1 MRFSQGVEWG
11 LHCVL
16 LLARMP
22 AGEMVSRRSLA
33 QHYDLP
39 EMYLAKNLQALTRSG
54 ILQATPGPRGGFQL
68 ARDPDEI
75 TVLDV
80 VEAIEGAAPPF
91 ICQEIR
97 QRVKDPL
104 PAAAYRTPCRI
115 KTVMFEAHEAW
126 RSSLR
131 QVTIEDIARDLPAD
145 VRP

>member
-16 LLARMP
+16 FLTRTP

-39 EMYLAKNLQALTRSG
+39 EMYLAKYLQALTRSG
-54 ILQATPGPRGGFQL
+54 ILQATTGPKGGFQL
-68 ARDPDEI
+68 ARNPEDI

-91 ICQEIR
+91 ICREIR
-97 QRVKDPL
+97 QRGKGPL
-104 PAAAYRTPCRI
+104 PVQAYRTPCQI

-126 RSSLR
+126 RNSLR
-131 QVTIEDIARDLPAD
+131 RVSIKDIARDLPID
-145 VRP
+145 G